1 MRYMLITYLRKPGGK
16 IDEQVEV
23 SRNLKPKDKT
33 NCNVIL
39 DFVEKKVEKKK
50 LKSFKSTVRNMAAV
64 PCPVCNDI
72 HAGACPQ
79 DGRMP
84 FDPLSSVGVQNG

>member
-1 MRYMLITYLRKPGGK
+1 M
-16 IDEQVEV
+16 E
-23 SRNLKPKDKT
+23 
-33 NCNVIL
+33 
-39 DFVEKKVEKKK
+39 EKKDRKK
-50 LKSFKSTVRNMAAV
+50 LKSFKSTARNMAAV

-84 FDPLSSVGVQNG
+84 FDPMSSVGVQNG

>member
-1 MRYMLITYLRKPGGK
+1 MNKIKPFGQFIKESTGK
-16 IDEQVEV
+16 LV
-23 SRNLKPKDKT
+23 SKWIQ
-33 NCNVIL
+33 NVKL
-39 DFVEKKVEKKK
+39 VEKKTEKKK

-64 PCPVCNDI
+64 PCPICNDI

-84 FDPLSSVGVQNG
+84 FDPMSSVGVQNG